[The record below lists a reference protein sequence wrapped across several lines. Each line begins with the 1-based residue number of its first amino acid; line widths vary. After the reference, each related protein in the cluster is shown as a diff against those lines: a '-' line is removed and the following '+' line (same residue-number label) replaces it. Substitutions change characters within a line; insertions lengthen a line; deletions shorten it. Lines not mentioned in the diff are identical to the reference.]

1 VTGHWAQ
8 LVVSAS
14 SSLTAVCPIEKR
26 EEKEG
31 LGSLI
36 SHIHLLKQCVCVRF
50 DFFLLLNPRS
60 PLSLQKKFSLLSPCY
75 IRGLFSI
82 QLLPHVIL

>member
-50 DFFLLLNPRS
+50 DFFTFES
-60 PLSLQKKFSLLSPCY
+60 KKSIIFAKKFSLLSFCY